1 MICPDC
7 KGKGHILLLVTVE
20 DPCATCEGEGEVP
33 DTITDEALGAAMYA
47 KAQQEEADAAYGDWL
62 ADYQTQLWP
71 FSLD

>member
-7 KGKGHILLLVTVE
+7 KGKGHILLLVTIE

-33 DTITDEALGAAMYA
+33 DTITDRDLEAARYTQAR
-47 KAQQEEADAAYGDWL
+47 EEETNAAYADWM
-62 ADYQTQLWP
+62 ADYHPWP